1 MKYFVRFF
9 VITLLVLLC
18 TNAQADSSQIRF
30 INLKVILNDSKAGK
44 EAQDFLK
51 ESAKANINKFK
62 ETEDSLKQQETDL
75 ISKKNFLSK
84 EDYKKMADNLR
95 KNVRGYQK
103 ERDSKL
109 QKISKLR
116 SEARSKL
123 ISEIKITVIQ
133 IPRHHNKI
141 IKIEIFGKITDYRI
155 LCKKNN
161 NDAYNDWQ
169 KADFKVNII
178 GYSCKHTDVVKKS
191 FNKQIIS
198 LLPGGPFSAD
208 PIFIDEQFDYKK
220 KFQLK

>member
-1 MKYFVRFF
+1 MKYFVKFF

-18 TNAQADSSQIRF
+18 TYAQADCSLIRF

-75 ISKKNFLSK
+75 ISKKNVLSK

-123 ISEIKITVIQ
+123 ISEIKPILAEYTKENNISIVFNSKDVLYADPELNIT
-133 IPRHHNKI
+133 KI
-141 IKIEIFGKITDYRI
+141 IIKLLD
-155 LCKKNN
+155 KKLP
-161 NDAYNDWQ
+161 
-169 KADFKVNII
+169 
-178 GYSCKHTDVVKKS
+178 
-191 FNKQIIS
+191 S
-198 LLPGGPFSAD
+198 LN
-208 PIFIDEQFDYKK
+208 
-220 KFQLK
+220 LK

>member
-1 MKYFVRFF
+1 MKYFVKFF

-18 TNAQADSSQIRF
+18 TYLQAASSEIRF

-75 ISKKNFLSK
+75 ISKKNVLSK
-84 EDYKKMADNLR
+84 EEYKKMADNLR

-109 QKISKLR
+109 KNISTLR

-123 ISEIKITVIQ
+123 ISEIKPILNEYTNENNISIVFNSKDVLYAD
-133 IPRHHNKI
+133 PELDVTKI
-141 IKIEIFGKITDYRI
+141 IIKLLD
-155 LCKKNN
+155 KKLP
-161 NDAYNDWQ
+161 
-169 KADFKVNII
+169 
-178 GYSCKHTDVVKKS
+178 
-191 FNKQIIS
+191 S
-198 LLPGGPFSAD
+198 LN
-208 PIFIDEQFDYKK
+208 
-220 KFQLK
+220 LK

>member
-1 MKYFVRFF
+1 MIFKKKFIIFPIIFLLIFIWGFYSNKNQIFPYKILKTIKS
-9 VITLLVLLC
+9 VITGKKTLEQLSEENKNKEWIKKLSDTYPTLVF
-18 TNAQADSSQIRF
+18 NYQPGIYIFNDRKY
-30 INLKVILNDSKAGK
+30 INHLNDYRLTG
-44 EAQDFLK
+44 L
-51 ESAKANINKFK
+51 
-62 ETEDSLKQQETDL
+62 
-75 ISKKNFLSK
+75 
-84 EDYKKMADNLR
+84 
-95 KNVRGYQK
+95 
-103 ERDSKL
+103 
-109 QKISKLR
+109 
-116 SEARSKL
+116 
-123 ISEIKITVIQ
+123 TVIQ

-141 IKIEIFGKITDYRI
+141 IKIEIFGKITVYRI

-198 LLPGGPFSAD
+198 LVPGGPLSAD